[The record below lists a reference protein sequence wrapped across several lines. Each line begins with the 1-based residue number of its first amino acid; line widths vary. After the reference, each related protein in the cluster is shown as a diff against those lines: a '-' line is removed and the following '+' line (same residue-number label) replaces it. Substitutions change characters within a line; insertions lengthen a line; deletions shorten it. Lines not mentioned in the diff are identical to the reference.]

1 MVKEVKVDV
10 YSEGPEEQ
18 NPSAALCA
26 FPQKCAFSFLSNCST
41 LSSMDLTSKPL
52 HYYAYRSSLSSMLK
66 RPITELNITQLTSK
80 RHKTSIDNSCS
91 IGRCRNKWPIIH
103 TIIPCLWW
111 NKVSVIPVYE
121 GKHIAQWSII
131 HTIIP
136 LIDFYQLVIR
146 SVWYLS
152 MMWAHVNCGAIHMLR
167 PFNGEIVEGVHT
179 CLWCVLKLNVTWF
192 FFSCLL
198 LCFPL
203 G

>member
-1 MVKEVKVDV
+1 MCFPLKVCLLFSLQLFHIELNGFDFQT
-10 YSEGPEEQ
+10 SPL
-18 NPSAALCA
+18 LCLPK
-26 FPQKCAFSFLSNCST
+26 FPFQ
-41 LSSMDLTSKPL
+41 
-52 HYYAYRSSLSSMLK
+52 HVK
-66 RPITELNITQLTSK
+66 RPITELSITQLTSK

-91 IGRCRNKWPIIH
+91 IGRCRNKWLIIH

-192 FFSCLL
+192 FFSRLL